1 MYVCVYVCVC
11 KSFSCVWLFTT
22 PWTVACQALLSMGFS
37 RQEYWSGLPFPSPGD
52 LPDPGIKPGSPVLQ
66 ADSLLSEPPGK
77 HYLNKFQEFFCWE
90 CYSYWS
96 SFKFVL
102 RDGTQLPGSGCYGV
116 VEPGATGV
124 ALPVSWRPSRA
135 LTFAS
140 PQQSCISACS
150 GGTKKAQLP
159 CLGLGMILK
168 LNFHPRAPLCFF
180 FFSFAWVSPLCL
192 ASSASLFYIF
202 WSLTS
207 LSWDVILKWPLA
219 CESFL
224 RVWYWVPWT
233 YDTNPGLL
241 ISEPLFF
248 CIQLEPQPKKF
259 QLFYIREKSDYEQ
272 G

>member
-1 MYVCVYVCVC
+1 
-11 KSFSCVWLFTT
+11 
-22 PWTVACQALLSMGFS
+22 MGFS

-52 LPDPGIKPGSPVLQ
+52 LPDPGIKPGSPALQ

-180 FFSFAWVSPLCL
+180 FFFFCLSFTTMLGFQRFSVLH
-192 ASSASLFYIF
+192 
-202 WSLTS
+202 
-207 LSWDVILKWPLA
+207 
-219 CESFL
+219 
-224 RVWYWVPWT
+224 
-233 YDTNPGLL
+233 LL
-241 ISEPLFF
+241 IS
-248 CIQLEPQPKKF
+248 
-259 QLFYIREKSDYEQ
+259 YKSFL
-272 G
+272 GCHP